1 MPYPVTP
8 TLSLD
13 ASHVSVAVLL
23 FVTVTAT
30 FAGVVGGTASAPGG
44 GGRISL
50 GAVHGAWGPPTM
62 PAPISKIVASLAS
75 SGSTPS
81 HMARDSAS
89 RASAMSWA
97 PSVYLA
103 VQFTPLGLVSGS
115 TGSEVS

>member
-75 SGSTPS
+75 SGSAPS
-81 HMARDSAS
+81 HIPRDSAS
-89 RASAMSWA
+89 SASAMSRA
-97 PSVYLA
+97 PSVYVA
-103 VQFTPLGLVSGS
+103 VQFVPFGFVAPL
-115 TGSEVS
+115 TGS